1 MHFSKGKLNPL
12 NITSATK
19 YKRLTNLKYFA
30 FDSLY
35 QKQLLSIAPNIDKLI
50 DTDATLKS
58 SKKTS
63 AKLFSVD
70 SDVFFGKHVRFYN
83 KVFYSRL
90 RYIIQPTRDLWA
102 AWIAKKLEN
111 SGILTPKVYAIGQR
125 KNLGIITD
133 TYIIT
138 EALLDAQSL
147 HDFVYMR
154 PNDALSILERG
165 GKAIR
170 QLHNAGVTHGDA
182 KLANLYL
189 QNEKIGFWDLDS
201 AKIFKGQV
209 PKMLILED
217 LARFLS
223 SFLRTVDES
232 STHKNIPVNIS
243 IGQVCNILA
252 ESYGIESKEL
262 LDEYYKKWHLKLNLN
277 HFDDELNSAIPVYK
291 TKRAYQLRSTR
302 LIKAWTRQSSFLAD
316 LNNSIDYEGRK

>member
-1 MHFSKGKLNPL
+1 MQH
-12 NITSATK
+12 
-19 YKRLTNLKYFA
+19 LK
-30 FDSLY
+30 
-35 QKQLLSIAPNIDKLI
+35 IP
-50 DTDATLKS
+50 
-58 SKKTS
+58 KKTS
-63 AKLFSVD
+63 AKLFSVN

-90 RYIIQPTRDLWA
+90 RYIVQPTRDLWA
-102 AWIAKKLEN
+102 AWIAKKLE
-111 SGILTPKVYAIGQR
+111 SCGIPTPKVYAIGQR

-223 SFLRTVDES
+223 SLILTVDES
-232 STHKNIPVNIS
+232 ITQKNIPVNIS
-243 IGQVCNILA
+243 ISKAANTLAQSYCIEPNELLA
-252 ESYGIESKEL
+252 E
-262 LDEYYKKWHLKLNLN
+262 YYRKWHHKLNLK
-277 HFDDELNSAIPVYK
+277 HFDNKLNFDEKHSHKP
-291 TKRAYQLRSTR
+291 KRAYQLKSARLMNTFIRQRS
-302 LIKAWTRQSSFLAD
+302 LFKKS
-316 LNNSIDYEGRK
+316 

>member
-12 NITSATK
+12 KINSTGK
-19 YKRLTNLKYFA
+19 YKKLTNLKYFA
-30 FDSLY
+30 FDSSY
-35 QKQLLSIAPNIDKLI
+35 QEKLLSIAPNIDALI
-50 DTDATLKS
+50 DTNATLKN

-63 AKLFSVD
+63 AKLFSVN

-90 RYIIQPTRDLWA
+90 RYIVQPTRDLWA
-102 AWIAKKLEN
+102 AWIAKKLE
-111 SGILTPKVYAIGQR
+111 SCGIPTPKVYAIGQR

-223 SFLRTVDES
+223 SLILTVDES
-232 STHKNIPVNIS
+232 VTQKNIPVNIS
-243 IGQVCNILA
+243 ISQAANTLAQSYCIEPNELLA
-252 ESYGIESKEL
+252 E
-262 LDEYYKKWHLKLNLN
+262 YYRKWHHKLNLK
-277 HFDDELNSAIPVYK
+277 HFDNKLNFDEKHSHKP
-291 TKRAYQLRSTR
+291 KRAYQLKSARLMNTFIRQRS
-302 LIKAWTRQSSFLAD
+302 LFKKS
-316 LNNSIDYEGRK
+316 